1 MTIIKKEYLAK
12 SKSWGG
18 GGRRSKH
25 ASAVKKGKP
34 KTKPKRKD
42 VRKNDKIVFTD
53 SFYHVAAKHVVK
65 VKRKRK
71 G

>member
-1 MTIIKKEYLAK
+1 LAK
-12 SKSWGG
+12 SKGWDG

-25 ASAVKKGKP
+25 ASTVKKSKA

-42 VRKNDKIVFTD
+42 VVKVDKNGKKQVIVFTD
-53 SFYHVAAKHVVK
+53 SFYHVAAKHAVK